1 MDPLPRGVE
10 LFNRG
15 LYWEAHEAW
24 EELWLE
30 MEDEPKLFMQGLIQ
44 LAAAYHKATVQMQP
58 SGCVKLHRSALVKLA
73 PAPPEF
79 MGVRIEPLVAAA
91 RRTLAEA
98 ERWLAGE
105 VGGIDR
111 ALIPRI
117 TMAGEG

>member
-1 MDPLPRGVE
+1 MDPVARGVE

-30 MEDEPKLFMQGLIQ
+30 LEDEPKLFLQGLIQ

-73 PAPPEF
+73 PAPREF
-79 MGVRIEPLVAAA
+79 MGVQIEPLVAAA
-91 RRTLAEA
+91 RKTLAEA

-105 VGGIDR
+105 AAGIDR
-111 ALIPRI
+111 ASIPRI
-117 TMAGEG
+117 ELRT

>member
-1 MDPLPRGVE
+1 MDPLERGVG

-24 EELWLE
+24 EQLWLE
-30 MEDEPKLFMQGLIQ
+30 LEDEPKLFLQGLIQ

-58 SGCVKLHRSALVKLA
+58 SGCVKLHRSALVKLT
-73 PAPPEF
+73 PAPRDF
-79 MGVRIEPLVAAA
+79 MGVQTEPLLGAA

-105 VGGIDR
+105 IAGIDR
-111 ALIPRI
+111 ALLPRI
-117 TMAGEG
+117 TLAGPG